1 MSDLPDS
8 PQKRA
13 NHPLTRIDTRM
24 ARREVRKG
32 VNPLEMIMDVS
43 RHYYKGWQEDPEN
56 KDLARLTVTTA
67 EKAAPYIH
75 ARRASVQNEHNVK
88 GELTINIGGKDSDA

>member
-13 NHPLTRIDTRM
+13 SQPLTRADTRM

-32 VNPLEMIMDVS
+32 ANPLEMILAVS
-43 RHYYKGWQEDPEN
+43 RHYYDGWQDDPEN

-75 ARRASVQNEHNVK
+75 AKRASVQNEHNIK
-88 GELTINIGGKDSDA
+88 GELTVNIGGKTGDL